1 MSIDHQTM
9 AREIDRLHQFFH
21 LSGDDRYLDHAAYA
35 FEDLPEDVR
44 EQARLILD
52 VPAGGSLAKRVI
64 EVTADAVA
72 DVYGSLEK
80 VKLLH
85 FLSRY
90 PVTPYTYPIDG
101 HLSRGSR
108 PSQAKLALL
117 ARESY
122 AGTVNLCAEMDGGD
136 APQISNAGLAASL
149 KTRHIP
155 ITDGTPP
162 QCDQVIE
169 LLQVLAAPE
178 TGRTYLHCEAGQAR
192 TGVMTACYRMAVMG
206 WSPPDALMEARNFG
220 CFIPDQ
226 LEFIQDFGEKLAQ
239 GDPEIIGYP
248 RQPLGSHALTASERS
263 ATIATAAADGG

>member
-1 MSIDHQTM
+1 MSIDHHTM
-9 AREIDRLHQFFH
+9 AHEIDRLHQFFH
-21 LSGDDRYLDHAAYA
+21 FSGDDRYLDHAAYA

-44 EQARLILD
+44 EQARMILD

-64 EVTADAVA
+64 EVTTDAAA

-90 PVTPYTYPIDG
+90 PVIPYTYPIDG

-136 APQISNAGLAASL
+136 GPQINNADLAASL
-149 KTRHIP
+149 KTQHIP

-162 QCDQVIE
+162 RLDQVIE
-169 LLQVLAAPE
+169 LLQLLAAPE
-178 TGRTYLHCEAGQAR
+178 TGRTYLHCQAGRER

-206 WSPPDALMEARNFG
+206 WSPQDALMEARNFR

-226 LEFIQDFGEKLAQ
+226 MEFIQDFGEKLAQ
-239 GDPEIIGYP
+239 GALEIIGYP
-248 RQPLGSHALTASERS
+248 CQPLGSHLLTASERS

>member
-9 AREIDRLHQFFH
+9 ARAIDLLHQFFH
-21 LSGDDRYLDHAAYA
+21 FSGDDRYLDHVAYA

-44 EQARLILD
+44 DQARMILD
-52 VPAGGSLAKRVI
+52 VPAGGSLATRVL
-64 EVTADAVA
+64 EVTADAAA

-85 FLSRY
+85 FLSHY
-90 PVTPYTYPIDG
+90 PMIPYTYPIDG

-149 KTRHIP
+149 KTQHIP

-162 QCDQVIE
+162 RLDQVIE
-169 LLQVLAAPE
+169 LLQLLAAPE
-178 TGRTYLHCEAGQAR
+178 TGRTYVHCEAGQAR
-192 TGVMTACYRMAVMG
+192 TGVMTACSRMAVMG

-226 LEFIQDFGEKLAQ
+226 LEFIRDFGEKLAQ
-239 GDPEIIGYP
+239 G
-248 RQPLGSHALTASERS
+248 ALEM
-263 ATIATAAADGG
+263 